1 MALFKLC
8 HMMFDKK
15 TQHKQV
21 STITIVLTLL
31 SMTTL
36 GMVLITPFQKA
47 LAHVSN
53 EYGNITIQ
61 VGWDQEPPLVDE
73 INNLVIGVT
82 RDLANG
88 SSIPVRNALADM
100 NIMAKYGGVT
110 KALDFVPSQEQEGW
124 YEAKILPTRIGS
136 YNVALNGTIHNQP
149 ISDEVQI
156 EDVESTEKISFP
168 EATDS
173 GVGVG
178 VGVGGST
185 NGATNTNPLNGQIS
199 NILNQITND
208 VNNIR
213 NDIETLAESN
223 SNIQEG
229 IQNVKDIAD
238 RSYLL
243 AVTAIGVGAAGNTY
257 CSCSSSS
264 NSLILNLVDNAQC

>member
-1 MALFKLC
+1 MK
-8 HMMFDKK
+8 FDKR
-15 TQHKQV
+15 TYHKWI
-21 STITIVLTLL
+21 SIITIGLTLL
-31 SMTTL
+31 SVTALVTTS
-36 GMVLITPFQKA
+36 ISPFQKA

-53 EYGNITIQ
+53 EYGNVTIQ

-73 INNLVIGVT
+73 INNIVVGVT

-88 SSIPVRNALADM
+88 SSMPVPNALADM
-100 NIMAKYGGVT
+100 NIMVKYGGVVKT
-110 KALDFVPSQEQEGW
+110 VDFVPSQEQEGW

-136 YNVALNGTIHNQP
+136 YDVALNGTIHNQP

-168 EATDS
+168 GATNT
-173 GVGVG
+173 GVGS
-178 VGVGGST
+178 ST

-229 IQNVKDIAD
+229 IQNVKDNAD

-243 AVTAIGVGAAGNTY
+243 ALTAIGVGVAGILIASAA
-257 CSCSSSS
+257 
-264 NSLILNLVDNAQC
+264 LVRTR

>member
-1 MALFKLC
+1 
-8 HMMFDKK
+8 MMFDKK

-243 AVTAIGVGAAGNTY
+243 AVTAIGVGAAGI
-257 CSCSSSS
+257 
-264 NSLILNLVDNAQC
+264 LIAAAALVRTR